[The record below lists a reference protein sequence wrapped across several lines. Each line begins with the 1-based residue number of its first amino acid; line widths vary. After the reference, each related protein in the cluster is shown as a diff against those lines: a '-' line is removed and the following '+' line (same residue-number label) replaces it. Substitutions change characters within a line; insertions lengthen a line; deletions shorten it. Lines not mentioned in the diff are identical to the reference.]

1 MGLTTLTCLSTV
13 VTNRR
18 GWAIRVGDVAGLP
31 GRFTSGAECRR
42 VRGRGLL
49 AGLAPKAPS
58 HPPISCASS
67 GLLTGMS
74 DGVIRRAR
82 RGGFATRFSLTAG
95 RLGLNWSAEA
105 PSSGSVIR
113 RASAALLGLA
123 RGRRCFVVVV
133 GVGVG
138 CVPCSWE
145 AVAVIVVVVVVVV
158 AAAGLSAAS
167 PLGVTKPSVR
177 TFEPSGLTLTRRCPA
192 LALSKL
198 PARLA

>member
-74 DGVIRRAR
+74 DGVVRRAR
-82 RGGFATRFSLTAG
+82 RGGFATRFSLTTG

-133 GVGVG
+133 VVGVG

-167 PLGVTKPSVR
+167 PLGVTEPSVR

>member
-82 RGGFATRFSLTAG
+82 RGGFATRFSLTTG

-133 GVGVG
+133 AVGVG